1 MKRIRLLWLIDSLTV
16 GGAESLIVPFARQL
30 DPSRYELFL
39 CCLATIQG
47 NALEKEL
54 RAANIEVLNLGA
66 RNLRDLRAFRKL
78 LRFLREQHIDLI
90 HAHLTYASI
99 WAAVASRLTKIP
111 SVATLHVAPPD
122 ARANGGRFAV
132 RDRLM
137 RFVTNRWSSRVIA
150 VSDALRRRYLE
161 RGGLAESRIVT
172 VHNGIEVERFARDA
186 RESRALLARDLAIP
200 DSARIVATVSV
211 LRPGK
216 GIEVLLEAVP
226 HVVAEVPD
234 ACFVIVGDGPMRET
248 WSARAEALGVTQ
260 HVRWAGYRNDVAA
273 LLAGC
278 ELFVLP
284 SLDDA
289 FPTVLMEALAAGVP
303 IVATDVGGIPEI
315 VDANVGRLV
324 PPNDADAL
332 ARAIAAVLR
341 DGDAYARMRE
351 ATRPAARQRFS
362 TRVWIDRLDSVY
374 QEAAR

>member
-78 LRFLREQHIDLI
+78 LRFLREQRIDLI

-111 SVATLHVAPPD
+111 SVATLHVAPPSD
-122 ARANGGRFAV
+122 GRFAI

-161 RGGLAESRIVT
+161 RGGLAPSRIIT
-172 VHNGIEVERFARDA
+172 VHNGIEVDRFARDA
-186 RESRALLARDLAIP
+186 HESRALLARDLDIP

-216 GIEVLLEAVP
+216 GIEVLLDAIP
-226 HVVAEVPD
+226 HVVAQVPD
-234 ACFVIVGDGPMRET
+234 ACFVIIGDGPMRAAWT
-248 WSARAEALGVTQ
+248 AQANALGVER

-303 IVATDVGGIPEI
+303 IVATNVGGIPEI

-324 PPNDADAL
+324 PANDADAL
-332 ARAIAAVLR
+332 ARAIATLL
-341 DGDAYARMRE
+341 GDRATHARMRD
-351 ATRPAARQRFS
+351 ATRPTAAQRFS
-362 TRVWIDRLDSVY
+362 TRVWIDRLDAVY

>member
-1 MKRIRLLWLIDSLTV
+1 VKRLRLLWLIDSLTV

-30 DPSRYELFL
+30 DSSRYELFL

-66 RNLRDLRAFRKL
+66 RNLRDVRAFRRL
-78 LRFLREQHIDLI
+78 LRYLREQRIDLI

-99 WAAVASRLTKIP
+99 WAALASRLTKIP
-111 SVATLHVAPPD
+111 SVATLHVAPPSD
-122 ARANGGRFAV
+122 GRFAV

-137 RFVTNRWSSRVIA
+137 RFVTNRWSSHVIA
-150 VSDALRRRYLE
+150 VSEALRRRYLE
-161 RGGLAESRIVT
+161 RGGLAPSRMLT

-186 RESRALLARDLAIP
+186 RASRALLARDLDIP

-216 GIEVLLEAVP
+216 GIEVLLAAIP
-226 HVVAEVPD
+226 RVVAEVPD
-234 ACFVIVGDGPMRET
+234 ACFVIIGDGPMRET
-248 WSARAEALGVTQ
+248 WTKRAQELGVTQ
-260 HVRWAGYRNDVAA
+260 HIRWAGYRNDVAA

-289 FPTVLMEALAAGVP
+289 FPTVLLEALAAGVP

-315 VDANVGRLV
+315 VDTNVGRLV
-324 PPNDADAL
+324 PANDPNAL
-332 ARAIAAVLR
+332 ANAIASLLR
-341 DGDAYARMRE
+341 DRDTHARMRE
-351 ATRPAARQRFS
+351 AARPAAVSRFS

>member
-78 LRFLREQHIDLI
+78 LRFLREQRIDLI

-111 SVATLHVAPPD
+111 SVATLHVAPPAD
-122 ARANGGRFAV
+122 GRFAI

-161 RGGLAESRIVT
+161 RGGLAPSRIIT
-172 VHNGIEVERFARDA
+172 VHNGIEVDRFARDA
-186 RESRALLARDLAIP
+186 RESRALLARDLDIP

-216 GIEVLLEAVP
+216 GIEVLLDAIP
-226 HVVAEVPD
+226 HVVAQVPD
-234 ACFVIVGDGPMRET
+234 ACFVIVGDGPMRAAWT
-248 WSARAEALGVTQ
+248 AQANALGVER
-260 HVRWAGYRNDVAA
+260 HIRWAGYRNDVAA

-303 IVATDVGGIPEI
+303 IVATNVGGIPEI

-324 PPNDADAL
+324 PANDADAL
-332 ARAIAAVLR
+332 ARAIATLLADR
-341 DGDAYARMRE
+341 ATHARMRG
-351 ATRPAARQRFS
+351 ATRPTAGQRFS
-362 TRVWIDRLDSVY
+362 TRVWIDRLDAVY